1 MVRQTGTHTINGV
14 DVEELKRSI
23 QMVADNPQLGR
34 CQFRLENRW
43 VEGGLN
49 HATIR
54 DFWGGGQRISHQHSF
69 ELEADEP
76 PFLLGGDQAPNPVE
90 HLLNALAA
98 CVTTSLAY
106 HAAARGIELEAVECT
121 VEGDLDLRGFMGISP
136 EVPKGYQDVRV
147 HFRIRANVPDEQLDE
162 LYRLGPTFSPVFN
175 TLTQGVPVTVS
186 GARM

>member
-136 EVPKGYQDVRV
+136 EVPKATRTCGSTSGS
-147 HFRIRANVPDEQLDE
+147 A
-162 LYRLGPTFSPVFN
+162 PTCPTSSS
-175 TLTQGVPVTVS
+175 TSCIGW
-186 GARM
+186 ARRSRRCSTP